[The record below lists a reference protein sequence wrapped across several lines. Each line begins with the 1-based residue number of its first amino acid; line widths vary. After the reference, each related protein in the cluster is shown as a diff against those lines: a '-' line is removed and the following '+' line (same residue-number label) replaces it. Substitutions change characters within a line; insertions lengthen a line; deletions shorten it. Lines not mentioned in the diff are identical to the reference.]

1 MRKVFLL
8 AKTLLKGGSALTTK
22 RKSKSAWVLPV
33 VLGISFMVFAFSI
46 IMVTLE
52 IYDALATAGMQHVLL
67 NMAVGATSVVIFFFG
82 IIYVVST
89 MYHADDIEMLMAL
102 PLRAWQILGAKFI
115 TLIVYEYI
123 MEAFILL
130 PILVGF
136 AIKAGTGGPYVI
148 YSVLMF
154 AILAVIALAMA
165 AVIVMVVMRFTGI
178 GKNKQA
184 FKFVGGLI
192 AVALAVGLNILVQS
206 GMAAL
211 DSNQIAALAAPSSA
225 AVTIGNIFPGTGF
238 GANALVLSNTW
249 AGLGQFALF
258 LLSCAAAAAVFL
270 GVGQLAYF
278 KGVVGV
284 SETSAKRKAISQ
296 SDLSRQTKRAAKLAA
311 YTRKEIRL
319 IVRSPIA
326 FMNCV
331 LMNFLWPVIII
342 AYMFTRGGSFAQVR
356 AVISGMDDALLI
368 AIIVA
373 VCAFVASTTAITST
387 AISREG
393 KSLYFMKYIPMDMA
407 RQLRAKIISGLIFPA
422 AGFILLIAAAIVL
435 GVGVLPA
442 LVGLALGLLAS
453 AVIAVIG
460 LLIDVARPKR
470 DWVNE
475 QQAIKQNLNVV
486 LHMLC
491 GIGVAAVVALPVI
504 LLGMPLGAAIAY
516 IAVAL
521 AVGLVLLLRRVQTA
535 SVRRIQRMD
544 A

>member
-1 MRKVFLL
+1 
-8 AKTLLKGGSALTTK
+8 
-22 RKSKSAWVLPV
+22 
-33 VLGISFMVFAFSI
+33 
-46 IMVTLE
+46 
-52 IYDALATAGMQHVLL
+52 
-67 NMAVGATSVVIFFFG
+67 
-82 IIYVVST
+82 
-89 MYHADDIEMLMAL
+89 
-102 PLRAWQILGAKFI
+102 
-115 TLIVYEYI
+115 
-123 MEAFILL
+123 
-130 PILVGF
+130 
-136 AIKAGTGGPYVI
+136 
-148 YSVLMF
+148 
-154 AILAVIALAMA
+154 
-165 AVIVMVVMRFTGI
+165 
-178 GKNKQA
+178 
-184 FKFVGGLI
+184 
-192 AVALAVGLNILVQS
+192 
-206 GMAAL
+206 
-211 DSNQIAALAAPSSA
+211 
-225 AVTIGNIFPGTGF
+225 
-238 GANALVLSNTW
+238 
-249 AGLGQFALF
+249 
-258 LLSCAAAAAVFL
+258 
-270 GVGQLAYF
+270 
-278 KGVVGV
+278 
-284 SETSAKRKAISQ
+284 
-296 SDLSRQTKRAAKLAA
+296 
-311 YTRKEIRL
+311 
-319 IVRSPIA
+319 
-326 FMNCV
+326 
-331 LMNFLWPVIII
+331 
-342 AYMFTRGGSFAQVR
+342 VR